1 MKFQSIKK
9 FTALFLTLLLLLVF
23 TGCSP
28 ASEPPADTADGNQAE
43 TFTITD
49 QAGRTVE
56 IPNNVESVAMTWG
69 PAANFVL
76 ALGKGDIISAF
87 NYSGEFA
94 AKVSPNLANVSSV
107 GKGKPDMEALAKLKP
122 DVFIH
127 KANDTAT
134 LEAVQDL
141 GIPAV
146 GIYSETQDDL
156 LVATELVGKVLGAE
170 EQATKLINFYNEKIN
185 FAADLVKDIPADE
198 RKTVIVMGSEIG
210 KVANG
215 TMLQSFLIETAGGI
229 NLAKDIVSEETWPTV
244 GTEQIFSWD
253 PDYIFCVN
261 SSQATYSPEELKADA
276 SFANLKAVKNDQIA
290 IVPSDQ
296 DLWDFP
302 GVQSCLGV
310 LWMLNQMYPDLYSE
324 ADLIKDI
331 DAFYNLAY
339 GMTFDREWLGY

>member
-261 SSQATYSPEELKADA
+261 SSQATY
-276 SFANLKAVKNDQIA
+276 
-290 IVPSDQ
+290 
-296 DLWDFP
+296 
-302 GVQSCLGV
+302 
-310 LWMLNQMYPDLYSE
+310 
-324 ADLIKDI
+324 
-331 DAFYNLAY
+331 
-339 GMTFDREWLGY
+339 

>member
-1 MKFQSIKK
+1 
-9 FTALFLTLLLLLVF
+9 
-23 TGCSP
+23 
-28 ASEPPADTADGNQAE
+28 
-43 TFTITD
+43 
-49 QAGRTVE
+49 
-56 IPNNVESVAMTWG
+56 
-69 PAANFVL
+69 
-76 ALGKGDIISAF
+76 
-87 NYSGEFA
+87 
-94 AKVSPNLANVSSV
+94 
-107 GKGKPDMEALAKLKP
+107 
-122 DVFIH
+122 
-127 KANDTAT
+127 
-134 LEAVQDL
+134 
-141 GIPAV
+141 
-146 GIYSETQDDL
+146 
-156 LVATELVGKVLGAE
+156 
-170 EQATKLINFYNEKIN
+170 
-185 FAADLVKDIPADE
+185 
-198 RKTVIVMGSEIG
+198 
-210 KVANG
+210 
-215 TMLQSFLIETAGGI
+215 AGGI